1 MEQVKELVNTLIEEK
16 ELIKKELNEEINKL
30 NEKIQELL

>member
-16 ELIKKELNEEINKL
+16 ENIKKELTEEIEKL
-30 NEKIQELL
+30 NQ